1 MTIVR
6 RPCFDC
12 DTYKRFRVP
21 TAEELRASLDVS
33 IALQLL
39 QQIHALGHTDL
50 RQACETEIARN
61 FESCVTM
68 IGFTKLSAPQVARIL
83 VRNDLWVTR
92 EEIVLQGLFIW
103 IKAGTDRKT
112 HFGTLLQNI
121 DFRSL
126 WTENLKRLV
135 VFAQSMGQDGF
146 ELQSSAD
153 EALKLLQRN
162 YDHRPYRRCLEDW
175 SPELGSFSRWYS
187 WGIWVAG
194 DWSCLAYLG
203 KTKLDLLVLAPRGE
217 ICRGGM

>member
-112 HFGTLLQNI
+112 HFGTLYAKYRFPIPLDRESETI
-121 DFRSL
+121 GRVRTVHGARWLRTPVLSGWSLEIIAAKLRSPPL
-126 WTENLKRLV
+126 SPMLGRLV
-135 VFAQSMGQDGF
+135 TWAGVLFKMVFLGHLGCRRL
-146 ELQSSAD
+146 EL
-153 EALKLLQRN
+153 
-162 YDHRPYRRCLEDW
+162 
-175 SPELGSFSRWYS
+175 LGIFGKNKS
-187 WGIWVAG
+187 W
-194 DWSCLAYLG
+194 
-203 KTKLDLLVLAPRGE
+203 
-217 ICRGGM
+217 IC